1 MIYAMI
7 DTAAA
12 EKAGFKAIAHRTV
25 GDKMIINENEL
36 RIVNGDIE
44 EAARQLGGVTMS
56 YDELMNEINTRNE

>member
-1 MIYAMI
+1 MIYAII

-25 GDKMIINENEL
+25 GDKMIVNENEL

-44 EAARQLGGVTMS
+44 EAARKLGGVTMS